1 MKQMFL
7 KIFFIL
13 ISIYSINANANAN
26 AEDTKSENVVIK
38 LMPFNSVIRDAIHFS
53 ENNYE
58 NYKPINGKEYATPL
72 DITSDRLKSISRKDY
87 WLALFDNY
95 FKNQGF
101 LNQSYQKDLTNSYSK
116 YFIDVCTEK
125 NCKNYNIIQDVNA
138 FVSKNEEFAYA
149 FFYKVKEI
157 KFIPL
162 YFNEITRMLGLN
174 VLLFNVKT
182 VDGDYTS
189 LVLTN
194 FDNLKDFGSGFIIKS
209 IDDKYIIEM
218 EDQMADNTGVSK
230 IINLLKNVYDI
241 SYAQY
246 NDSWNRKKIK

>member
-1 MKQMFL
+1 MKKIFL
-7 KIFFIL
+7 SVFFIL
-13 ISIYSINANANAN
+13 MICFSINGN
-26 AEDTKSENVVIK
+26 AEDTKSESVVIR
-38 LMPFNSVIRDAIHFS
+38 LMPFSSMIRDAIHFS

-72 DITSDRLKSISRKDY
+72 DITSVRLKSISKKDY

-116 YFIDVCTEK
+116 YFLNICAEK
-125 NCKNYNIIQDVNA
+125 NCKNYNITQDVDTL
-138 FVSKNEEFAYA
+138 VSKNEEFAYA

-194 FDNLKDFGSGFIIKS
+194 FDNLKDFGSGFVVKS

-218 EDQMADNTGVSK
+218 EDQMVENTGVSK

-241 SYAQY
+241 SYTQY
-246 NDSWNRKKIK
+246 NDSWNRKEIK